1 MKQAPSQREQ
11 GLVLFLTIVVLVAM
25 SLAAVGLMRSVLGS
39 NRVAGNLA
47 FQQSAAQSAHVGAE
61 TAIAWLEQKARQ
73 KASVD
78 VSAERLSND
87 IAIAVGEPITYRAQ
101 REDPGAGETWEAFWQ
116 RNAVWRNDLP
126 TDAAGNTPAF
136 MIHRLCA
143 TNGSPD
149 VAGCEQGPST
159 TTDEGCGVDSEITA
173 GGGCGKWRI
182 YYRIT
187 VRVEGPRNAISFSQ
201 AIVSI

>member
-1 MKQAPSQREQ
+1 MPMKQAPSQREQ
-11 GLVLFLTIVVLVAM
+11 GIVLFLTIVVLVAM

-61 TAIAWLEQKARQ
+61 TAIAWLEQKSRQ

-78 VSAERLSND
+78 VSAERLNND
-87 IAIAVGEPITYRAQ
+87 ITIAVGEPITYRAQ
-101 REDPGAGETWEAFWQ
+101 REDPAAGETWEAFWQ

-143 TNGSPD
+143 ANGSPD
-149 VAGCEQGPST
+149 LAGCEQGPRLT
-159 TTDEGCGVDSEITA
+159 LGEGCGVDSDLD
-173 GGGCGKWRI
+173 CGKPRM